1 MQYFKTIQIKDD
13 RQCILRNAT
22 EKDGAA
28 VLENFILT
36 HEQTDY
42 LLSYPDENTIT
53 ADEEG
58 QYLQKKTD
66 SPDGIEILAE
76 VDGTVAGLA
85 GIEAIGDKYKVRHRA
100 DFGISV
106 DKNYWGLGIGTAL
119 MEACIQC
126 AKEAGYEQLELNVV
140 TENDRAVDMYR
151 RAGFKE
157 FGRNPKGFRS
167 RFSGYQEVIYMYLDM
182 KQQENCH
189 YIKNPPAS
197 GVARDAAS

>member
-1 MQYFKTIQIKDD
+1 MKYQKTIKLKDD

-22 EKDGAA
+22 ENDGAA

-36 HEQTDY
+36 HEQTDF

-53 ADEEG
+53 AEEEG

-66 SPDGIEILAE
+66 SPNGIEILAE

-119 MEACIQC
+119 MEASIQC

-140 TENDRAVDMYR
+140 AENDRAIAMYR
-151 RAGFKE
+151 RAGFVE
-157 FGRNPKGFRS
+157 YGRNPKGFRS
-167 RFSGYQEVIYMYLDM
+167 RISGYQEVVYMSLDL
-182 KQQENCH
+182 K
-189 YIKNPPAS
+189 
-197 GVARDAAS
+197 

>member
-1 MQYFKTIQIKDD
+1 MKYQKTIKLKDD

-22 EKDGAA
+22 ENDGAA

-36 HEQTDY
+36 HEQTDF

-53 ADEEG
+53 AEEEG

-66 SPDGIEILAE
+66 SPNGIEILAE

-85 GIEAIGDKYKVRHRA
+85 GIEAVGDKYKVRHRA

-119 MEACIQC
+119 MEASIQC

-140 TENDRAVDMYR
+140 AENDRAIAMYR
-151 RAGFKE
+151 RAGFVE
-157 FGRNPKGFRS
+157 YGRNPKGFRS
-167 RFSGYQEVIYMYLDM
+167 RISGYQEVVYMFLDL
-182 KQQENCH
+182 K
-189 YIKNPPAS
+189 
-197 GVARDAAS
+197 

>member
-1 MQYFKTIQIKDD
+1 MKYQKTIKLKDD
-13 RQCILRNAT
+13 RQCILRNAI
-22 EKDGAA
+22 ENDGAA

-53 ADEEG
+53 AEEEG

-85 GIEAIGDKYKVRHRA
+85 GIKAIGDKYKVRHRA

-119 MEACIQC
+119 MEASIQC

-140 TENDRAVDMYR
+140 AENDRAIAMYR
-151 RAGFKE
+151 RAGFVE
-157 FGRNPKGFRS
+157 YGRNPKGFRS
-167 RFSGYQEVIYMYLDM
+167 RISGYQEVVYMSLDL
-182 KQQENCH
+182 K
-189 YIKNPPAS
+189 
-197 GVARDAAS
+197 

>member
-53 ADEEG
+53 AEEEG
-58 QYLQKKTD
+58 QYFQKKTD
-66 SPDGIEILAE
+66 SLDGIEILAE

-85 GIEAIGDKYKVRHRA
+85 GIEAVGDKYKVRHRA

-140 TENDRAVDMYR
+140 AENDRAVAMYR
-151 RAGFKE
+151 RAGFEE

-167 RFSGYQEVIYMYLDM
+167 RISGYQEVVYMYLDL
-182 KQQENCH
+182 K
-189 YIKNPPAS
+189 
-197 GVARDAAS
+197 

>member
-1 MQYFKTIQIKDD
+1 MKYQKTIKLKDD

-53 ADEEG
+53 AEEEG

-66 SPDGIEILAE
+66 SPDGVEILAE
-76 VDGTVAGLA
+76 VDGTAIGLA

-140 TENDRAVDMYR
+140 
-151 RAGFKE
+151 
-157 FGRNPKGFRS
+157 RS
-167 RFSGYQEVIYMYLDM
+167 EEHTSELQSR
-182 KQQENCH
+182 
-189 YIKNPPAS
+189 
-197 GVARDAAS
+197 

>member
-66 SPDGIEILAE
+66 SPDGVEILAE

-126 AKEAGYEQLELNVV
+126 AKEVGYEQLELNVV
-140 TENDRAVDMYR
+140 AENDRAIAMYR
-151 RAGFKE
+151 RAGFVE

-167 RFSGYQEVIYMYLDM
+167 RISGYQEVVYMYLDL
-182 KQQENCH
+182 N
-189 YIKNPPAS
+189 
-197 GVARDAAS
+197 

>member
-53 ADEEG
+53 AEEER

-66 SPDGIEILAE
+66 SPDGVEILAE

-140 TENDRAVDMYR
+140 AENDRAVAMYR
-151 RAGFKE
+151 RAGFEE

-167 RFSGYQEVIYMYLDM
+167 RISGYQEVVYMYLDL
-182 KQQENCH
+182 K
-189 YIKNPPAS
+189 
-197 GVARDAAS
+197 

>member
-1 MQYFKTIQIKDD
+1 MKYQKTIKLKDD

-22 EKDGAA
+22 ENDGAA

-36 HEQTDY
+36 HEQTDF

-53 ADEEG
+53 AEEEG

-66 SPDGIEILAE
+66 SPNGIEILAE

-85 GIEAIGDKYKVRHRA
+85 GIEAVGDKYKVRHRA

-119 MEACIQC
+119 MEASIQC

-140 TENDRAVDMYR
+140 AENDRAVATNR
-151 RAGFKE
+151 RAGFVE
-157 FGRNPKGFRS
+157 YGRNPKGFRS
-167 RFSGYQEVIYMYLDM
+167 RISGYQEVVYMFLDL
-182 KQQENCH
+182 K
-189 YIKNPPAS
+189 
-197 GVARDAAS
+197 

>member
-1 MQYFKTIQIKDD
+1 MKYQKTIKLKDD

-53 ADEEG
+53 AEEEG

-85 GIEAIGDKYKVRHRA
+85 GIEAVGDKYKVRHRA
-100 DFGISV
+100 DFGISI

-140 TENDRAVDMYR
+140 DENDRAVAMYR
-151 RAGFKE
+151 RAGFEE

-167 RFSGYQEVIYMYLDM
+167 RISGYQEVVYMYLDL
-182 KQQENCH
+182 K
-189 YIKNPPAS
+189 
-197 GVARDAAS
+197 